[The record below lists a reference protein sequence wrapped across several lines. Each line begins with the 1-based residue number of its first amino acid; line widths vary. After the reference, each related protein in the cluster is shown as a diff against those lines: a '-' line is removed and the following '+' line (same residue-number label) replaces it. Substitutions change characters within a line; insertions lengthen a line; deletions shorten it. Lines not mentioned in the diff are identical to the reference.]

1 MDAII
6 ECNHGRGGIRRG
18 GGLPALHYALL
29 PQRPGQGTEIQEPAV
44 ATMLEALHGRNA
56 HRMAD
61 L

>member
-6 ECNHGRGGIRRG
+6 ECNRRRG
-18 GGLPALHYALL
+18 HRREGGLPALQRALL
-29 PQRPGQGTEIQEPAV
+29 LQRPGQGTEIQGPAV